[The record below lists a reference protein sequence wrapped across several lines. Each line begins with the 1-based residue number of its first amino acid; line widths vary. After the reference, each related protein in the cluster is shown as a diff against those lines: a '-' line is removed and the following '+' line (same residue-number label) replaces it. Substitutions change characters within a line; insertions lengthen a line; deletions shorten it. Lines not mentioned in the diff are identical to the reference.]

1 MKVERL
7 NEGDHEAFLAFSESL
22 YDPVFRTENKREL
35 RELLEGKHPLS
46 HYFKVIPL
54 VVKDAGRIVCRAVVT
69 CYPDDPAAY
78 LGYFESEN
86 NPEAAALLMNDA
98 THIAHMHGK
107 KTIEGPMNASFWL
120 GYRLKVNH
128 FDKEP
133 YFSELYNRDYYQ
145 ALWEANGF
153 ERRETYYSNFY
164 APVDEKIKQEKYQ
177 KRYQQFTDKGYRI
190 VSPTKQSLD
199 NDFQA
204 VSGMLQD
211 RFRTFPVF
219 KGISEEEFMVLFENL
234 KLLLNLRYVKLAYD
248 SLGKFVGFVIAV
260 PDYGTQLSKETLSK
274 KEVLKALLTK
284 QMTRNYVIMY
294 MAVKE
299 QHEGLGSALVYAVI
313 QEFKRY
319 RVQSISSYIH
329 EGKVSG
335 SYVISSI
342 TDQNEY
348 VYYEKK
354 IGSGTKGA

>member
-7 NEGDHEAFLAFSESL
+7 NEEEHEAFLNFSESL
-22 YDPVFRTENKREL
+22 YDPAFRTENKREL

-46 HYFKVIPL
+46 HYFKVTPI
-54 VVKDAGRIVCRAVVT
+54 VVIDAGRIVSRAVVT
-69 CYPDDPAAY
+69 CYPNDSSAY
-78 LGYFESEN
+78 IGYFESEN
-86 NPEAAALLMNDA
+86 NPEAATLLMDYA
-98 THIAHMHGK
+98 THIAYMHGRE
-107 KTIEGPMNASFWL
+107 TIEGPMNASFWL

-133 YFSELYNRDYYQ
+133 YFSELYNLDYYQ
-145 ALWEANGF
+145 SLWEANGF

-164 APVDEKIKQEKYQ
+164 APVDEKTKQEKYQ
-177 KRYQQFTDKGYRI
+177 KRYQQFTEKGYRI

-199 NDFQA
+199 NDFCA
-204 VSGMLQD
+204 VSEMLQD

-219 KGISEEEFMVLFENL
+219 KGISEEEFMLLFENL
-234 KLLLNLRYVKLAYD
+234 KLVLNLRYVKLAYD
-248 SLGKFVGFVIAV
+248 SLGNFAGFVIAV
-260 PDYGTQLSKETLSK
+260 PDYGTQLLKETLTK
-274 KEVLKALLTK
+274 KEVLKVLLTK
-284 QMTRNYVIMY
+284 QMTRKYVILY

-299 QHEGLGSALVYAVI
+299 HHEGLGSALVYAVI

-348 VYYEKK
+348 VYYQKK
-354 IGSGTKGA
+354 TEVPL